1 MSLLTIRAAVDA
13 DLEAICAIYNESI
26 PRRLATADLE
36 PQSIDARRAWF
47 VNRDH
52 ATRPVLVAE
61 DGLGVCAWGSYTNFK
76 DRSAYAPTA
85 EVSVYVADRAT
96 GRGIGRAMLDA
107 LIERAPACGIDRIL
121 GFSFAHN
128 ELEAVPVAR
137 VCALG
142 RDSRCLR
149 DGWGAAERHHP
160 RPPTLTIRR
169 CLAPTWHQPRRCQVN
184 QVGARHRRQ

>member
-1 MSLLTIRAAVDA
+1 MSSLTIRAAVDA

-26 PRRLATADLE
+26 PRRNATADLE

-96 GRGIGRAMLDA
+96 GRGRPTTLSARCA
-107 LIERAPACGIDRIL
+107 KPAT
-121 GFSFAHN
+121 
-128 ELEAVPVAR
+128 
-137 VCALG
+137 
-142 RDSRCLR
+142 
-149 DGWGAAERHHP
+149 GWGVNAACSSWKATCWR
-160 RPPTLTIRR
+160 
-169 CLAPTWHQPRRCQVN
+169 
-184 QVGARHRRQ
+184 